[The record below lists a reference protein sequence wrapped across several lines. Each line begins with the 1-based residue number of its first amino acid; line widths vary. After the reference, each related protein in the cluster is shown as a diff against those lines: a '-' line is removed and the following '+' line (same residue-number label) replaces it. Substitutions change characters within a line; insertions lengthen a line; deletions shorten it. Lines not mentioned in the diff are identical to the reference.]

1 MRIYIFNIFY
11 FYIIFM
17 QVELNDK
24 EENII
29 NKINKI
35 YESIGSKNKNI
46 ENIINNIDNLVE
58 ESDEFKYLQCLL
70 YPEKYRGVK
79 IPSEIP
85 IQSCTFQYHH
95 SFVENCGDKTGF
107 LFNPFFLYNV
117 KQLNDY
123 IYDVNKYYYGK
134 YGEIINGIDKTNTDI
149 EYLTSLYNFGLSTYD
164 GIEYSGI
171 KPINI
176 GQNINDLYTIYR
188 LVSACVIIKN
198 IGEVRN
204 ANGIIGGTIIND
216 DFRFLG
222 GEAPKR
228 LPGPIFE
235 ILNIIGPDMNKFTD
249 YKNFN
254 NSIYHR
260 QNNSSEGMKLIYF
273 PIDNSYEEFVE
284 VIKPSNFES
293 IYKEDWY
300 IEGYR
305 AGENIRIKPDK
316 NFKNGFNFY
325 FYFLNNED
333 YNNLYKID
341 FYCNFE
347 CIPNPKYQDFLTLN
361 IYYNNLNIKNKQNI
375 INYIRN
381 SCITQLN
388 NHDNVLDWEM
398 ILKKLNKQN
407 KKINE
412 DKLNKKIKQ
421 ISNMYNELR
430 LKIDKELNKITNTI
444 NETPVEQIKEN
455 DVQQKDMINET
466 PAEYK

>member
-1 MRIYIFNIFY
+1 MEI
-11 FYIIFM
+11 
-17 QVELNDK
+17 ELNDK
-24 EENII
+24 EKDII
-29 NKINKI
+29 NKINRL
-35 YESIGSKNKNI
+35 YELIGSKNKNI
-46 ENIINNIDNLVE
+46 ENIINSINNLVE

-70 YPEKYRGVK
+70 YPEKYKGVK

-95 SFVENCGDKTGF
+95 SFIENCGNRTGF

-117 KQLNDY
+117 KQLND
-123 IYDVNKYYYGK
+123 ISDVNKYYYGK
-134 YGEIINGIDKTNTDI
+134 FGEICNGINETNTDI
-149 EYLTSLYNFGLSTYD
+149 QYLTSLYNFGLSSYG

-171 KPINI
+171 KTIDI
-176 GQNINDLYTIYR
+176 GQNINDLYTMYR

-222 GEAPKR
+222 GIAPER
-228 LPGPIFE
+228 HPAPIFE
-235 ILNIIGPDMNKFTD
+235 ILNIIGPNMNKFAD

-254 NSIYHR
+254 NSIYHK

-293 IYKEDWY
+293 IYKEDLY
-300 IEGYR
+300 IEGYKV
-305 AGENIRIKPDK
+305 GKNIMIKPDK

-325 FYFLNNED
+325 FYFLNNEN

-347 CIPNPKYQDFLTLN
+347 CIPNPKYQDYLTLN
-361 IYYNNLNIKNKQNI
+361 IYNNNLNIKNKQNI
-375 INYIRN
+375 INSIRN
-381 SCITQLN
+381 KCIVKLN
-388 NHDNVLDWEM
+388 DYDNILDWEG
-398 ILKKLNKQN
+398 ILKKLDKE
-407 KKINE
+407 KKLINE
-412 DKLNKKIKQ
+412 NKLNKKIKK
-421 ISNMYNELR
+421 IFDMYNELSS
-430 LKIDKELNKITNTI
+430 KIDKELNEITNTI
-444 NETPVEQIKEN
+444 NKTPVEQDKEN
-455 DVQQKDMINET
+455 NI
-466 PAEYK
+466 

>member
-1 MRIYIFNIFY
+1 MEG
-11 FYIIFM
+11 
-17 QVELNDK
+17 ELDAK
-24 EENII
+24 EKDVID
-29 NKINKI
+29 KINKI

-95 SFVENCGDKTGF
+95 SFVENCANETGF

-117 KQLNDY
+117 KQLNDLSSAH
-123 IYDVNKYYYGK
+123 KYYYGK
-134 YGEIINGIDKTNTDI
+134 YGEISSEISETNTDV
-149 EYLTSLYNFGLSTYD
+149 EYLTSLYNFGLTAYD
-164 GIEYSGI
+164 EIEYSGVKAI
-171 KPINI
+171 DI
-176 GQNINDLYTIYR
+176 GQNINDLYTMYR

-198 IGEVRN
+198 VGEVRN

-222 GEAPKR
+222 GEAPR
-228 LPGPIFE
+228 RHPEPIFE
-235 ILNIIGPDMNKFTD
+235 ILSIIGPNMDKFAD

-254 NSIYHR
+254 NSIYYK

-284 VIKPSNFES
+284 IIKPSNFES
-293 IYKEDWY
+293 IYKEDRY
-300 IEGYR
+300 ILGYKV
-305 AGENIRIKPDK
+305 GEDIRIKPDK

-325 FYFLNNED
+325 FHFLNNEK

-375 INYIRN
+375 ISYIRSN
-381 SCITQLN
+381 CITQLN
-388 NHDNVLDWEM
+388 NYDNVLDWEM
-398 ILKKLNKQN
+398 ILRKLNEKRN
-407 KKINE
+407 KVGK
-412 DKLNKKIKQ
+412 DKLKKKKQ
-421 ISNMYNELR
+421 ISNMYNELKS
-430 LKIDKELNKITNTI
+430 KIDKELNKTANTI
-444 NETPVEQIKEN
+444 NEIPVKKVKES
-455 DVQQKDMINET
+455 DIQQKDMINET
-466 PAEYK
+466 PMEQIKKNDVQQGDMINEALI